1 MKKILYILIM
11 AIAVFVYYKHKPVA
25 QGSFRIGVT
34 AGPHAEIMEK
44 VKDIA
49 AKENFP
55 ITIVEFNDFILPNQA
70 LDQGELDA
78 NSYQHQ
84 AFLDEQVKSRNLKLI
99 SIAKTVVMPLGAYSK
114 TLKTSDELAEGAV
127 VAIPND
133 PTNEGRA
140 LHLLAQH
147 HLIELKEGLTNPSVR
162 DITNNPKRLKIMSV
176 ESPQLPRTLD
186 DAMLCIINTD
196 WVLLGGIDPQTAL
209 FKEDSHLPYTNIIV
223 VRASDKD
230 RAEVQKFLKIYRSEG
245 VKDFIKEKF
254 KGAVIPAW

>member
-1 MKKILYILIM
+1 MKKILYIFAV
-11 AIAVFVYYKHKPVA
+11 AIAVFVYYKNKPAV
-25 QGSFRIGVT
+25 QESFRVGVT

-55 ITIVEFNDFILPNQA
+55 MTVVEFNDFILPNQA

-84 AFLDEQVKSRNLKLI
+84 AFLDEQVKSRGLKLI
-99 SIAKTVVMPLGAYSK
+99 SIGKTVVMPLGAYSK
-114 TLKTSDELAEGAV
+114 TLKNGNEFAEGAV

-140 LHLLAQH
+140 LRLLAQH
-147 HLIELKEGLTNPSVR
+147 HFIELKEGAINPSLA
-162 DITNNPKRLKIMSV
+162 DIVSNPKKLKIISV

-186 DAMLCIINTD
+186 DATLCIINTD

-209 FKEDSHLPYTNIIV
+209 FKEDAHSPYANVIV
-223 VRASDKD
+223 IRASDKD
-230 RAEVQKFLKIYRSEG
+230 NAKIQKFLKIYHSEA
-245 VKDFIKEKF
+245 VKDFIKERF